1 MADMYASLVY
11 GTVGEW
17 MDGMECIIEYRS
29 RPFLEEDK
37 YAMLQQCTSI
47 HGCCCCPVKQSWQL
61 AVGSVRHGSNN
72 KPAIDAPNKISS
84 PLPASLLFPL
94 QHGHDRGML
103 VLGLQLHFTYLARYH
118 VTWRSP
124 HEYLHR
130 GIFAFSFPKH
140 PPHTASQQHMAVNQ
154 IHATSGSFPAIS
166 PQHYA

>member
-1 MADMYASLVY
+1 MYVLLNIDQGHGWRKTSMLCCSSARAFMAAAALSSR
-11 GTVGEW
+11 VG
-17 MDGMECIIEYRS
+17 
-29 RPFLEEDK
+29 
-37 YAMLQQCTSI
+37 
-47 HGCCCCPVKQSWQL
+47 SWQL

-130 GIFAFSFPKH
+130 GIFAFSFPKN
-140 PPHTASQQHMAVNQ
+140 PPHTASQQHMAV
-154 IHATSGSFPAIS
+154 IKFMEHLAPFPAIS